1 MLYCFYKLN
10 IKLIK
15 LRYITASIT
24 KTLSAAAGFVFLYL
38 AYNNSAADW
47 RLIMK
52 VQRFIL
58 GPLSTNCY
66 IIETKNK
73 NAAAIDI
80 GGDYDKIKDYL
91 ETNGLKLKK
100 ILLTHGHYDHF
111 GGTADA
117 AIDSGAEIFI
127 SGNDS
132 HMLTSRMDSLADFIS
147 NESFKPITE
156 YKEISEGSEIILDE
170 LKFKV
175 IETPG
180 HTKGSVC
187 YLCNDYI
194 FTGDT
199 LFALSMGRTDFPGG
213 NPSEMH
219 NSLLRL
225 AEIKEDLNVCPGHNE
240 TTTLSFEKRNN
251 PYLKENPYE
260 DLI

>member
-100 ILLTHGHYDHF
+100 ILLTHGPVSYTHLDVYKRQVYKARERIHR
-111 GGTADA
+111 
-117 AIDSGAEIFI
+117 S
-127 SGNDS
+127 
-132 HMLTSRMDSLADFIS
+132 MLI
-147 NESFKPITE
+147 
-156 YKEISEGSEIILDE
+156 
-170 LKFKV
+170 
-175 IETPG
+175 
-180 HTKGSVC
+180 C
-187 YLCNDYI
+187 DY
-194 FTGDT
+194 
-199 LFALSMGRTDFPGG
+199 
-213 NPSEMH
+213 
-219 NSLLRL
+219 
-225 AEIKEDLNVCPGHNE
+225 
-240 TTTLSFEKRNN
+240 
-251 PYLKENPYE
+251 
-260 DLI
+260 

>member
-1 MLYCFYKLN
+1 
-10 IKLIK
+10 
-15 LRYITASIT
+15 
-24 KTLSAAAGFVFLYL
+24 
-38 AYNNSAADW
+38 
-47 RLIMK
+47 MK

-132 HMLTSRMDSLADFIS
+132 HMLSSRMDSLADFIS

-180 HTKGSVC
+180 HTKGSCC
-187 YLCNDYI
+187 YCLLY
-194 FTGDT
+194 T
-199 LFALSMGRTDFPGG
+199 S
-213 NPSEMH
+213 PSP
-219 NSLLRL
+219 R
-225 AEIKEDLNVCPGHNE
+225 DRG
-240 TTTLSFEKRNN
+240 
-251 PYLKENPYE
+251 
-260 DLI
+260 